1 MATVYLADDI
11 KHERKD
17 ALKVLKREMAVPSTF
32 RSGIR
37 KIRRQPAAQTRK
49 LQLGQPNRRAH
60 LADIRV
66 AKGLS
71 ATRPTPLSCEPCS
84 PVAHGAGE
92 VNLHN

>member
-37 KIRRQPAAQTRK
+37 KIRRQLAAQTRK
-49 LQLGQPNRRAH
+49 LRCAQPITERPAPTSSW
-60 LADIRV
+60 LQ
-66 AKGLS
+66 GLS
-71 ATRPTPLSCEPCS
+71 GNRPTPLGCEPCS